1 MAKKIEKEK
10 FVRTKP
16 HCNIGTIGHVDHGKT
31 TLTAAITKA
40 LSGVGK
46 TKFKDYGDI
55 DHHPEERAR
64 GITINTAHVE
74 YETEERHY
82 SHIDCPG
89 HQDYIKNM
97 ITGANQMEGV
107 ILVVSASDGVQ
118 VQTREHVILAKEIG
132 IPFLVVFLNK
142 VDVVKDSSMLDLIEL
157 EIRELIEKYGF
168 SSDTPVIRGSAKKAL
183 EGDKFYLDGIKELM
197 KAVDTYIKNPNRI
210 LNAPFIMPVETVLV
224 AQGRGTVVTGK
235 VEQGALKVGD
245 ELELVG
251 KKKFKTSCMGL
262 EMFRKVLDRA
272 EAGDNVGVLLKNV
285 PNREVYKGFVLAA
298 PNLMKTSLRFKAKV
312 YFLTEKE
319 GGRANPF
326 KSGYKPQFF
335 FRVSNVTGTIL
346 VDKKS
351 NENKELLTVSENPVT
366 AGEDDDFE
374 MVMPGENLIIE
385 VTLMEPSVINEGLR
399 FVMREGKKTIGAGA
413 ILKILD

>member
-1 MAKKIEKEK
+1 MAKRIEKEK
-10 FVRTKP
+10 FIRDKP

-46 TKFKDYGDI
+46 TKFRDYSDI

-74 YETEERHY
+74 YETNERHY

-97 ITGANQMEGV
+97 ITGANQMDGV
-107 ILVVSASDGVQ
+107 ILVVSASDGIQ

-132 IPFLVVFLNK
+132 IPYMVVFLNK
-142 VDVVKDSSMLDLIEL
+142 TDVVKDSAMLDLIEL

-168 SSDTPVIRGSAKKAL
+168 SVDTPVVRGSAKRAL
-183 EGDKFYLDGIKELM
+183 EGDKFYLDGIKQLM
-197 KAVDTYIKNPNRI
+197 ETVDKFIKNPNRL
-210 LNAPFIMPVETVLV
+210 LNAPFIMPVEIVLV

-235 VEQGALKVGD
+235 VETGTIKVGD
-245 ELELVG
+245 ELEAVG
-251 KKKFKTSCMGL
+251 KKLFKTSCIGL
-262 EMFRKVLDRA
+262 EMFKKTLDYA
-272 EAGDNVGVLLKNV
+272 QAGDNIGVLLKGV
-285 PNREVYKGFVLAA
+285 PNREIYKGYVLAA
-298 PNLMKTSLRFKAKV
+298 PGLMKTSSKFKAKV

-326 KSGYKPQFF
+326 RSGYKPQFF

-346 VDKKS
+346 VNKKDEDNIQ
-351 NENKELLTVSENPVT
+351 NEGKEASSDEEIDIVT
-366 AGEDDDFE
+366 
-374 MVMPGENLIIE
+374 PGESLVIE
-385 VTLMEPSVINEGLR
+385 VNLVEKSVINEGLR
-399 FVMREGKKTIGAGA
+399 FVMREGKKTIGAGT